1 MAVKSPPLR
10 GGYRGASRV
19 EPWSDT
25 PNGPPPGGWAV
36 SGRHEHSSQVAGP
49 SIPARRG
56 APSDDVRRKRVAV
69 QGTGADAAAAATTTV
84 GTGRLEAVI
93 FDVDGTLA
101 DTERDGHRPA
111 FNEAFRRHGVD
122 LDWDVDHYGS
132 LLRITG
138 GHRRVA
144 ADLKDRGWD
153 PDDADHVALD
163 IHKTKTALFVERVK
177 SGAFDPRP
185 GLTEFVGGLVDA
197 GIRIAVATTGRRDW
211 AVPLVRHLIG
221 DVVEVMITGDEV
233 ERLKPDPEAYVLAL
247 QGLGLDA
254 SAALALEDSGVGA
267 TAATGAGLAT
277 IVVTNGY
284 TATQDFS
291 AAALVLPGYDEG
303 AAQGDAGPLTA
314 QRAIDVHAAW
324 WRDR

>member
-1 MAVKSPPLR
+1 M
-10 GGYRGASRV
+10 
-19 EPWSDT
+19 
-25 PNGPPPGGWAV
+25 
-36 SGRHEHSSQVAGP
+36 
-49 SIPARRG
+49 
-56 APSDDVRRKRVAV
+56 
-69 QGTGADAAAAATTTV
+69 QGTGGDATAATTV
-84 GTGRLEAVI
+84 GTRRLEAVI

-111 FNEAFRRHGVD
+111 FNEAFQRHGVD
-122 LDWDVDHYGS
+122 LDWDVEHYGS

-138 GHRRVA
+138 GHRRIA
-144 ADLKDRGWD
+144 ADLEDRGWD
-153 PDDADHVALD
+153 PDDADRVAAD
-163 IHKTKTALFVERVK
+163 IHRTKTALFVERVTA
-177 SGAFDPRP
+177 GAFDPRP
-185 GLTEFVGGLVDA
+185 GLTEFVDGLVDA

-233 ERLKPDPEAYVLAL
+233 ERLKPDPEAYLLAL
-247 QGLGLDA
+247 RGLGLDA
-254 SAALALEDSGVGA
+254 SAALALEDSGVGTA
-267 TAATGAGLAT
+267 AATGAGLAT

-303 AAQGDAGPLTA
+303 RGDGTAPGDAGPLTA
-314 QRAIDVHAAW
+314 RRAIDVHAAW